1 MALTPTQTPRMTALQ
16 NLQKQLPAASQKIS
30 QGIQTARDIQLQQAA
45 AKAPT
50 GGAIAPTAQQTAGA
64 ATTQTGTQQVE
75 TAKQMVQQAGQVGQL
90 QLGEQQ
96 LAAQQQIA
104 QQQQAAR
111 QQEMNIAERFA
122 KLDLAAKQELY
133 DAETRFKK
141 DDAGRTLFNERQ
153 LADYAV
159 QNARSEQEYRSLA
172 QKAEMLNKRKLQAME
187 TAFKIVEEDLKQK
200 FYIAESQKNFA
211 KAQQI
216 AAIRT
221 DLAKQRAKARAKAN
235 NSMTAWQTG
244 GMIVGA
250 VAGALIAGPAGY
262 AAGASAGATIG
273 GGLGSVAGSQQE

>member
-1 MALTPTQTPRMTALQ
+1 MAIPTPQTPRMTALQ
-16 NLQKQLPAASQKIS
+16 NLQKQLPVASQKVA
-30 QGIQTARDIQLQQAA
+30 QGIQTARDIQLQQAV

-50 GGAIAPTAQQTAGA
+50 GAAIAPMAQQTAGA

-75 TAKQMVQQAGQVGQL
+75 AAKQTAQQAGQVGQL
-90 QLGEQQ
+90 QVGEQQ

-111 QQEMNIAERFA
+111 QQEMNAAERFA
-122 KLDLAAKQELY
+122 KLDLSAKQELY

-141 DDAGRTLFNERQ
+141 DEAGRTLFNERQ

-159 QNARSEQEYRSLA
+159 QNARSEQDYKNLA
-172 QKAEMLNKRKLQAME
+172 LKAELLNKRKLQAME
-187 TAFKIVEEDLKQK
+187 TAFNIVEEDLKQK
-200 FYIAESQKNFA
+200 FYMAESEKNFA

-216 AAIRT
+216 AAIRA
-221 DLAKQRAKARAKAN
+221 DIERQKEKARAKAR

-250 VAGALIAGPAGY
+250 VAGAIIGGPAGY

-273 GGLGSVAGSQQE
+273 GGVGSMIGSQQE